1 MTISNAKLDDPGKL
15 TLALAPF
22 PEAALEVEL
31 AVADVRVAPLVEEAL
46 PFEAV
51 VVAAVPDPAA
61 VAVAVDAAPVAS
73 AAAPH

>member
-1 MTISNAKLDDPGKL
+1 MTMSKAKLDDPEKL
-15 TLALAPF
+15 TLSLAPF
-22 PEAALEVEL
+22 PEAAAEVEL

-51 VVAAVPDPAA
+51 VVAAVPDA
-61 VAVAVDAAPVAS
+61 VAVAVDAVLVAS